1 MSRADIEHMR
11 RGVEH
16 FRRTGEAL
24 WAEMAPDCEMHDH
37 DLPDAVTYRGHEGW
51 REWRSHFSEAW
62 DSDALELEEYIDA
75 GDGRVVLLARLSA
88 RGKGS
93 GVEVERR
100 EGIMWTIRDGKTVR
114 IDYYSSPD
122 EALEAA
128 GVEEHA
134 VSADAARAS
143 NVELVRRLYESG
155 GPFSLPL
162 GPDAERVLFDR
173 LFAEY
178 YDEQVEVRM
187 PPDYPEGEQVLYGR
201 QGMSRLLA
209 MLRDSWTEWR
219 FEAERFIDA
228 VDRVIVFIR
237 VVARG
242 GASGL
247 VTERET
253 AHVWSF
259 RNGRLSVIQ
268 IYRDREEALEAAGLL
283 EGA

>member
-1 MSRADIEHMR
+1 
-11 RGVEH
+11 V
-16 FRRTGEAL
+16 
-24 WAEMAPDCEMHDH
+24 
-37 DLPDAVTYRGHEGW
+37 
-51 REWRSHFSEAW
+51 
-62 DSDALELEEYIDA
+62 
-75 GDGRVVLLARLSA
+75 ARLSA

-93 GVEVERR
+93 GVEVQRR

-128 GVEEHA
+128 GVAEQT
-134 VSADAARAS
+134 VSHDAAPGS
-143 NVELVRRLYESG
+143 NVELVRRFYEAG

-162 GPDAERVLFDR
+162 GPDEERLLLGR

-178 YDEQVEVRM
+178 YDEKVEVRM
-187 PPDYPEGEQVLYGR
+187 PADYPEGEQVLYGR
-201 QGMSRLLA
+201 PGMSRLLA

-242 GASGL
+242 GASGV

-253 AHVWSF
+253 AHIWAV
-259 RNGRLSVIQ
+259 RDGRLSSIE
-268 IYRDREEALEAAGLL
+268 IYRDREEALRAVGLS
-283 EGA
+283 ERP

>member
-1 MSRADIEHMR
+1 MR

-16 FRRTGEAL
+16 FLRSGEAL
-24 WAEMAPDCEMHDH
+24 WADMHPDCEMHDH
-37 DLPDAVTYRGHEGW
+37 DLPDAVTYRGQEGW
-51 REWRSHFSEAW
+51 REWRAHFSEAW
-62 DSDALELEEYIDA
+62 ESDALEPEEYIDA
-75 GDGRVVLLARLSA
+75 GDGRVVLVARLSA

-93 GVEVERR
+93 GVEVQRR

-128 GVEEHA
+128 GVAEQT
-134 VSADAARAS
+134 VSHDAAPGS
-143 NVELVRRLYESG
+143 NVELVRRFYEAG

-162 GPDAERVLFDR
+162 GPDEERLLLGR

-178 YDEQVEVRM
+178 YDEKVEVRM
-187 PPDYPEGEQVLYGR
+187 PADYPEGEQVLYGR
-201 QGMSRLLA
+201 PGMSRLLA

-242 GASGL
+242 GASGV

-253 AHVWSF
+253 AHIWAV
-259 RNGRLSVIQ
+259 RDGRLSSIE
-268 IYRDREEALEAAGLL
+268 IYRDREEALRAVGLS
-283 EGA
+283 ERP

>member
-1 MSRADIEHMR
+1 MR

-24 WAEMAPDCEMHDH
+24 WAEMDPDCEMHDH
-37 DLPDAVTYRGHEGW
+37 DLPDAVTYRGYEGW
-51 REWRSHFSEAW
+51 REWRTHFSEAW
-62 DSDALELEEYIDA
+62 ESDALEPEEYIDV
-75 GDGRVVLLARLSA
+75 GDGRVVLVARLSA
-88 RGKGS
+88 RGRGS

-100 EGIMWTIRDGKTVR
+100 EGIMWTIRNGKTVR
-114 IDYYSSPD
+114 IDYYSSPH

-128 GVEEHA
+128 GVSDQAASE
-134 VSADAARAS
+134 DATPVS
-143 NVELVRRLYESG
+143 NVELVRRLYERG

-162 GPDAERVLFDR
+162 GPDEERLLLDR

-187 PPDYPEGEQVLYGR
+187 PADYPEGEQVLYGR
-201 QGMSRLLA
+201 PGMSRLLA

-219 FEAERFIDA
+219 FEAERLIDA

-253 AHVWSF
+253 AHIWTI
-259 RNGRLSVIQ
+259 RDGRLLSIQ
-268 IYRDREEALEAAGLL
+268 IYRDREEALRAVGLS
-283 EGA
+283 EHS